1 MFGQW
6 LQHLPFE
13 EVSQAQLRMF
23 AQLLALMVLYLL
35 GALGQYLGC
44 EQQSQTC
51 CESHKRKYSVFSIMS
66 YL

>member
-13 EVSQAQLRMF
+13 EVTQAQIRMF
-23 AQLLALMVLYLL
+23 AQLLALMILNLL

-44 EQQSQTC
+44 EQQS
-51 CESHKRKYSVFSIMS
+51 
-66 YL
+66 